1 MSSSEISISTAKA
14 VRTALVAGGLGVA
27 YLSLFVD
34 FHEWGDAVFILGL
47 GLCTYGCYFW
57 AKLKGRH
64 WSWMLWGLL
73 APAGL
78 VVLLLLKS
86 KDTTPGRST

>member
-1 MSSSEISISTAKA
+1 MASSEISISTAKA
-14 VRTALVAGGLGVA
+14 IRTALVAGGLAVA
-27 YLSLFVD
+27 YLSLLVD
-34 FHEWGDAVFILGL
+34 IQQWGDRVFIVGL

-64 WSWMLWGLL
+64 WAWMLWGLL

-78 VVLLLLKS
+78 VVLLLLKTRG
-86 KDTTPGRST
+86 TTPEGVA